1 MYAKA
6 YWPDSHGATFFPSH
20 TDGMHQMLCV
30 CLAPYHRKQLLQKQQ
45 QPKLPDAV
53 WLEAF
58 DPDPKGPFL
67 KSKDCSSISA
77 SSACGFSAPKLDRSS
92 VRTNCSRGGE
102 IHCEANYGKNLHQ
115 IARVINSSTACIK
128 QGFENKLTL
137 ENRKK
142 VWNICCIRCI
152 LYALARVLGYLS
164 SLCFF
169 F

>member
-6 YWPDSHGATFFPSH
+6 YWPGSHGATFFPSH

-67 KSKDCSSISA
+67 KSKDCSTISA
-77 SSACGFSAPKLDRSS
+77 SFACGLSAPKPDRSQS
-92 VRTNCSRGGE
+92 APTALEEGVE
-102 IHCEANYGKNLHQ
+102 IHCEANYSKNLHQ
-115 IARVINSSTACIK
+115 IARVINSPTACIK

-142 VWNICCIRCI
+142 V
-152 LYALARVLGYLS
+152 
-164 SLCFF
+164 
-169 F
+169 